1 MVSRRLIQRQRKILL
16 GIAIAIP
23 VVIVGRILIGI
34 DDWGRDWSTNYAEVG
49 PVGSDS
55 PPNELTDQICLWIG
69 EQAQWKL
76 QSADRSV
83 PTEHHLK
90 LTRKTLILSFTD
102 DIEVKIAGK
111 ENGRSD
117 IFASSRSRI
126 GKGDLGQNPRNLKEL
141 LSAVQ

>member
-1 MVSRRLIQRQRKILL
+1 MVSRRLIQRNRKILQ
-16 GIAIAIP
+16 GIAVAIL
-23 VVIVGRILIGI
+23 VAFVGRIFIGI
-34 DDWGRDWSTNYAEVG
+34 DDWSRDWSTNYAEVG
-49 PVGSDS
+49 PIGSDS
-55 PPNELTDQICLWIG
+55 TPDELTDQICLWIG
-69 EQAQWKL
+69 DQPQWKL

-83 PTEHHLK
+83 PTEHRLK
-90 LTRKTLILSFTD
+90 LTRNTLILSFTD

-111 ENGRSD
+111 ENGTSD